1 MVIAESCYVP
11 PRSWVIR
18 WTRRDRRFDAALSRT
33 ALAKRLQDSHDYVSY
48 INGQKDGMSGE
59 ANSNRI
65 EVVEGDITKQA
76 VDAIVNAANTTLLG
90 GGGVDGAIHRAAG
103 PELLAE
109 CRGLGGCATGQAK
122 ITKGYRLPAKWVIHT
137 VGPVWR
143 DGQHGEDNL
152 LASCYRSCFALA
164 EQHGIRTIA
173 FPSISTGA
181 YGFPM
186 ERAAR
191 IAVREAKAFL
201 ERKTSVEKVRL
212 VCFGT
217 SALQIHSQALN
228 EATRR

>member
-1 MVIAESCYVP
+1 MS
-11 PRSWVIR
+11 S
-18 WTRRDRRFDAALSRT
+18 
-33 ALAKRLQDSHDYVSY
+33 
-48 INGQKDGMSGE
+48 GMIL
-59 ANSNRI
+59 NRI

-109 CRGLGGCATGQAK
+109 CRTLGGCATGQAK
-122 ITKGYRLPAKWVIHT
+122 ITRGYRLPAKWVIHT

-143 DGQHGEDNL
+143 NGRHGEEEL

-164 EQHGIRTIA
+164 EQQGIRTVA

-191 IAVREAKAFL
+191 IAVRETKKSL
-201 ERKTSVEKVRL
+201 EGNTSVERVLL
-212 VCFGT
+212 VCFGED
-217 SALQIHSQALN
+217 AREIHSQAL
-228 EATRR
+228 EEVIRK